1 MAFNFPSTAGQ
12 PIDGTFM
19 HTVGDVRYIWDGSTW
34 KSSSAIVGGSA
45 TVASIDDLTD
55 VDTSSIAPAIGEFLE
70 WNGTNWVPGTA
81 TAVGVIDDL
90 TDVDT
95 TSVVPVIGEVL
106 KWDGT
111 NWVPGTD
118 SSASYQHAT
127 VAGFPNAA
135 TSRSSLAYAIDTGSL
150 YYSDGTSW
158 TNNRLVTTTS
168 TLTSDLASLIAGF
181 ETTYTLTTL
190 DHSAGNINENAKRK
204 IVRLA
209 DSQGVHQE
217 FVLAVQGNTISIDK
231 SVNTWGKDEITIK
244 GQEYWLSV
252 FADAAP
258 ADSVLRLSGV
268 DHVSYM
274 DVKIRGLD
282 GILVERIDG
291 MTLGIRAPSQ
301 TVTQYTDDMAKDA
314 AAYMLLNGTHTDVTF
329 TYDSTNRVMNVQATG
344 SGGGGTGTTYDLAGR
359 NTTSGNAFIDL
370 IPSSGTT
377 DSVEFTGS
385 GGTDV
390 SWDGVNNLITINS
403 KNYTVGTPAAANGS
417 GDLALV
423 DDTFTYTPPD
433 LSGYL
438 TSIPIAD
445 ASTLGGIKVGQNLTI
460 TGDGTLSAV
469 QGNYTLPTAGVG
481 PSGILGGVKVDGST
495 VTIDGNGV
503 ISSSG
508 GTTVPSIGDVS
519 ATSASIADNA
529 RGELSITG
537 HKGYVL
543 YKITTDVDA
552 WVRLYCDDAS
562 RQADINRS
570 EGNDPLPG
578 SGVIAEA
585 RIDGSQLVTPG
596 VMGFNNDNPRTETI
610 YLSINNRSGTAQA
623 ITVTLTVLKI
633 GE

>member
-1 MAFNFPSTAGQ
+1 MC
-12 PIDGTFM
+12 I
-19 HTVGDVRYIWDGSTW
+19 R
-34 KSSSAIVGGSA
+34 
-45 TVASIDDLTD
+45 
-55 VDTSSIAPAIGEFLE
+55 
-70 WNGTNWVPGTA
+70 
-81 TAVGVIDDL
+81 
-90 TDVDT
+90 
-95 TSVVPVIGEVL
+95 
-106 KWDGT
+106 
-111 NWVPGTD
+111 D
-118 SSASYQHAT
+118 S
-127 VAGFPNAA
+127 
-135 TSRSSLAYAIDTGSL
+135 
-150 YYSDGTSW
+150 
-158 TNNRLVTTTS
+158 
-168 TLTSDLASLIAGF
+168 
-181 ETTYTLTTL
+181 
-190 DHSAGNINENAKRK
+190 
-204 IVRLA
+204 
-209 DSQGVHQE
+209 
-217 FVLAVQGNTISIDK
+217 
-231 SVNTWGKDEITIK
+231 
-244 GQEYWLSV
+244 
-252 FADAAP
+252 
-258 ADSVLRLSGV
+258 
-268 DHVSYM
+268 
-274 DVKIRGLD
+274 
-282 GILVERIDG
+282 
-291 MTLGIRAPSQ
+291 
-301 TVTQYTDDMAKDA
+301 
-314 AAYMLLNGTHTDVTF
+314 
-329 TYDSTNRVMNVQATG
+329 
-344 SGGGGTGTTYDLAGR
+344 
-359 NTTSGNAFIDL
+359 
-370 IPSSGTT
+370 
-377 DSVEFTGS
+377 
-385 GGTDV
+385 
-390 SWDGVNNLITINS
+390 
-403 KNYTVGTPAAANGS
+403 
-417 GDLALV
+417 
-423 DDTFTYTPPD
+423 

-543 YKITTDVDA
+543 YKITTDADA